1 MGSAALRGWQAGDKH
16 YGERYE
22 RYGEHYKHY
31 GKHYEH
37 YGERYEHYDGHKRE
51 LNLYGM
57 V

>member
-16 YGERYE
+16 YGERY
-22 RYGEHYKHY
+22 EHYKHY

>member
-16 YGERYE
+16 YGE

>member
-16 YGERYE
+16 YGKHYE

>member
-22 RYGEHYKHY
+22 HYK
-31 GKHYEH
+31 H
-37 YGERYEHYDGHKRE
+37 YGERYEQYDGHERE
-51 LNLYGM
+51 LNLYEM

>member
-1 MGSAALRGWQAGDKH
+1 MGSAALRGWQARDIH
-16 YGERYE
+16 YGKRYE